1 MSTTTRAPSR
11 SALSSLISSDSPTT
25 QQSPTAGLTAQI
37 LHNLQHQHLWTS
49 LRVYDPLT
57 LSPTQCIPLISGFP
71 LQAIYTHPDEQAYM
85 LEHGIRGEDVPV
97 ERVWVLPTTQGQLW
111 SLRQLAGIFD
121 ALPNDDLYLVNHN
134 SHNNGSKELQ
144 VGRTVN
150 DKLAE
155 YEGKKREKVWGGKR
169 ALLAMVNRCMG
180 GDGTVVY
187 YVILEGNVK
196 PRQN

>member
-1 MSTTTRAPSR
+1 LFSSSNLSQPEVHVRRTSRPPYKFMSTTTRAPSR

-71 LQAIYTHPDEQAYM
+71 PQAIYTHPDEQAYM

-97 ERVWVLPTTQGQLW
+97 ESVWVLPTTQGQLW
-111 SLRQLAGIFD
+111 SLA
-121 ALPNDDLYLVNHN
+121 
-134 SHNNGSKELQ
+134 
-144 VGRTVN
+144 
-150 DKLAE
+150 
-155 YEGKKREKVWGGKR
+155 
-169 ALLAMVNRCMG
+169 
-180 GDGTVVY
+180 GDG
-187 YVILEGNVK
+187 E
-196 PRQN
+196 